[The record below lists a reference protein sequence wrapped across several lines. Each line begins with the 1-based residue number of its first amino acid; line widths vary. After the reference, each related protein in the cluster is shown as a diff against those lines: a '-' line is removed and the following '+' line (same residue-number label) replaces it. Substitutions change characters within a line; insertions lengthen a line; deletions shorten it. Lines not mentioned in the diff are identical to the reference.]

1 MSKAS
6 STEQKAA
13 ARLAEQLD
21 RLPADIRR
29 VLMESFADAAEAIAE
44 RYDPGREQNKPLT
57 DAERKA
63 LESVGVSV
71 DRSGTFYRPIVRTA
85 ILEGTLLATALSP
98 AQAARVLGISG
109 RRLRQH
115 LSERTLIGVKRANA
129 WLIPSFQFAGE
140 GELPGLAIVLKA
152 IRETALPI
160 EIAGFFESEQPDL
173 VDESEEPMTPRQ
185 WLIEGR
191 DPQAVASLAR
201 GI

>member
-44 RYDPGREQNKPLT
+44 RYDPGRKQNEPLT

-63 LESVGVSV
+63 LESVGVSA
-71 DRSGTFYRPIVRTA
+71 DRSGTFYRPVMRTA
-85 ILEGTLLATALSP
+85 ILQGTLLATALSP
-98 AQAARVLGISG
+98 TQAAKILGVSG
-109 RRLRQH
+109 RRLRRH
-115 LSERTLIGVKRANA
+115 LSDRTLIGVKRANV

-140 GELPGLAIVLKA
+140 SELPGLAIVLKA

-160 EIAGFFESEQPDL
+160 EIASFFESKQPDL
-173 VDESEEPMTPRQ
+173 VDECEEPMTPRQ
-185 WLIEGR
+185 WLLEGW
-191 DPQAVASLAR
+191 DPQAVASLA
-201 GI
+201 GDI

>member
-63 LESVGVSV
+63 LESVGVSA
-71 DRSGTFYRPIVRTA
+71 DRSGTFYRPVMRTA
-85 ILEGTLLATALSP
+85 YFRGHSP
-98 AQAARVLGISG
+98 RNS
-109 RRLRQH
+109 
-115 LSERTLIGVKRANA
+115 
-129 WLIPSFQFAGE
+129 
-140 GELPGLAIVLKA
+140 
-152 IRETALPI
+152 
-160 EIAGFFESEQPDL
+160 
-173 VDESEEPMTPRQ
+173 
-185 WLIEGR
+185 
-191 DPQAVASLAR
+191 AVAGTGGEDTGCFRPPAAPAPL
-201 GI
+201 

>member
-1 MSKAS
+1 MSMAS

-85 ILEGTLLATALSP
+85 ILVGPLLATALSP

-140 GELPGLAIVLKA
+140 SELPGLAIVLKA

-160 EIAGFFESEQPDL
+160 EIAGFFESEPDL